1 MKENKII
8 QLKNIEKS
16 FGKKDFI
23 IKALSNIT
31 IDIFEGEMVAIMG
44 ASGSGKSTLLNIIGC
59 LDTQTSGD
67 YYLYN
72 KNVSK
77 MSSKEKSKL
86 RCSELG
92 FIVQDF
98 ALINEYS
105 VYKNIILPCIY
116 SKMNKK
122 AINNRAKALIKQLKI
137 DDKTHS
143 YPSQLSGGQK
153 QRTAIARALMN
164 DPKIILADEPT
175 GSLDQQNGHEVIKML
190 KHINNEGKTVI
201 IVTHDPNIALEC
213 NRIIYLCDGKITQ
226 KV

>member
-1 MKENKII
+1 
-8 QLKNIEKS
+8 
-16 FGKKDFI
+16 
-23 IKALSNIT
+23 
-31 IDIFEGEMVAIMG
+31 
-44 ASGSGKSTLLNIIGC
+44 
-59 LDTQTSGD
+59 
-67 YYLYN
+67 
-72 KNVSK
+72 
-77 MSSKEKSKL
+77 
-86 RCSELG
+86 
-92 FIVQDF
+92 
-98 ALINEYS
+98 
-105 VYKNIILPCIY
+105 
-116 SKMNKK
+116 MNKK